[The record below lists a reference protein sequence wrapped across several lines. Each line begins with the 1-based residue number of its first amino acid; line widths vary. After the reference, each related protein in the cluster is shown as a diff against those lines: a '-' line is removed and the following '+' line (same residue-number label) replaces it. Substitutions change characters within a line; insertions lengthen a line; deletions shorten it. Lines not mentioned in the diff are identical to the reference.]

1 MEDAVSRQ
9 AQWTGSSVPA
19 QVRLLTARSLRTSFG
34 NPRLVFYGL
43 LQPIVL
49 LLLFSQVFRGVAALP
64 GVAVYRAYIDYLMPA
79 TMVNIAVT
87 TAMSSGIGVMAEI
100 YTGFIGRLRTMPIS
114 MTSVL
119 AARTVADATR
129 LAVQL
134 AVITVA
140 AFAFLGFRP
149 ADGPGTVAA
158 CVLAVFTGW
167 GVSWLFV
174 AIATWHSK
182 PEVMQAVSFVVM
194 FPLMFTSSAYMPIA
208 SMPTLLRWIAR
219 ANPLTY
225 AVDAARRLCFGQSFG
240 TPLGTAVLL
249 VCGAAAIG
257 CFFAVRNFTA
267 RS

>member
-1 MEDAVSRQ
+1 MSRA
-9 AQWTGSSVPA
+9 AQWTGTSVPV
-19 QVRLLTARSLRTSFG
+19 QIRLLTARSLRTSFG

-87 TAMSSGIGVMAEI
+87 TAMSSGVGVMAEI
-100 YTGFIGRLRTMPIS
+100 YTGFIGRLRTMPVS

-119 AARTVADATR
+119 AARTLADATR

-134 AVITVA
+134 TVITLAAVA
-140 AFAFLGFRP
+140 VLDFRP
-149 ADGPGTVAA
+149 ADVAGTVAA
-158 CVLAVFTGW
+158 CLLAVFTGW
-167 GVSWLFV
+167 GVGWVFV

-194 FPLMFTSSAYMPIA
+194 FPLMFTSSAYMPIS
-208 SMPTLLRWIAR
+208 SMPTVLRWIAR

-225 AVDAARRLCFGQSFG
+225 AVDAARHLCFGQSFG
-240 TPLGTAVLL
+240 TSLSAAVLL
-249 VCGAAAIG
+249 VCATAAIG
-257 CFFAVRNFTA
+257 AGFAVRNFTA